1 MEMFTYKIPS
11 VTIRLLTI
19 DTTKKVSYTTSDGL
33 PVRLASSDSFG
44 EMMVR
49 CFSKSGLMS
58 ASAPPHPQIAPAAH
72 TDRHANRSGWTSSCH
87 SGNAVLWLF
96 ETGLMSASAP
106 PQSSTNVTPADC
118 PSCTYM
124 QT

>member
-58 ASAPPHPQIAPAAH
+58 ASAPPH
-72 TDRHANRSGWTSSCH
+72 
-87 SGNAVLWLF
+87 
-96 ETGLMSASAP
+96 
-106 PQSSTNVTPADC
+106 SSTTVTPADC
-118 PSCTYM
+118 PSCTHI
-124 QT
+124 QTCQQVRMDQLVSQWKCSTVAG